1 MLSSFYDGDI
11 KMRGSTKSGADPSA
25 TFKIR
30 NTGRFKP
37 NITEMKSTAG
47 QPRDQLASS
56 QRNLRKTDATG
67 WK

>member
-25 TFKIR
+25 SFKIR

-47 QPRDQLASS
+47 QPRD
-56 QRNLRKTDATG
+56 
-67 WK
+67 